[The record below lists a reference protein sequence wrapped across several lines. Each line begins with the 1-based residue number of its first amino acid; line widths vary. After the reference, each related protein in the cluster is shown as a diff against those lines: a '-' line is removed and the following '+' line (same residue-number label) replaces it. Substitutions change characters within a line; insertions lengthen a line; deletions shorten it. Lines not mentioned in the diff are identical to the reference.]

1 MFFFA
6 GCSQTPPCADESTV
20 PKATPELGVIPEK
33 NQTGGVEDIKVPGEN
48 VWKFQGCNKKME
60 FTWVFKKKLW
70 NFHRSWYLF
79 NLTLVLGISSVN
91 SFAKF

>member
-1 MFFFA
+1 MKLGQPCVFFSGSSA
-6 GCSQTPPCADESTV
+6 RHPHVADESTV

-33 NQTGGVEDIKVPGEN
+33 KKTGGVEDIKVPGEN
-48 VWKFQGCNKKME
+48 MWKFQGCNKKME

-79 NLTLVLGISSVN
+79 NLTLEFPV
-91 SFAKF
+91 